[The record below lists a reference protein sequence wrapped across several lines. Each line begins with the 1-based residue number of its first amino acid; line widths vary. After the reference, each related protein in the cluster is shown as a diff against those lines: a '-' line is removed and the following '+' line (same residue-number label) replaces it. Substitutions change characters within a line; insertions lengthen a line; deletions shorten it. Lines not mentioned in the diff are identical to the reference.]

1 MTEVI
6 HSDDVATEMASELL
20 NTFAGMFRGMRRS
33 DAVRIAAGNVTW
45 AQHAVFQAVITN
57 EKPMRVSDLAASIA
71 LSVASTT
78 VATRRLE
85 QQRLVRRVSDPA
97 DQRSVLIAITTRG
110 AAAHRESVKTAQA
123 VLAEKLSALDEAH
136 RRALKDSLPA
146 LTRLIQ
152 LAAVEP
158 LYGVTGQSQTD
169 MSPRG

>member
-1 MTEVI
+1 
-6 HSDDVATEMASELL
+6 
-20 NTFAGMFRGMRRS
+20 
-33 DAVRIAAGNVTW
+33 
-45 AQHAVFQAVITN
+45 
-57 EKPMRVSDLAASIA
+57 
-71 LSVASTT
+71 